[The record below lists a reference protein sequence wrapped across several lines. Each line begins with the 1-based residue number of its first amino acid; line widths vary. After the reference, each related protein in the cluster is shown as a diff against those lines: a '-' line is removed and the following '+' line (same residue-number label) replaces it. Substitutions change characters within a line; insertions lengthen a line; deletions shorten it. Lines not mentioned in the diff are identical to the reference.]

1 MRRQR
6 ALDTYRVSRAG
17 SKEPAQPRQ
26 AETTPARDSAS
37 DSSRLLTSE
46 SMLEVEGEEA
56 DEDEEEGE
64 EADEAEWCSTWCIW

>member
-26 AETTPARDSAS
+26 EETPARDSAS
-37 DSSRLLTSE
+37 NSSKLLTSE

-56 DEDEEEGE
+56 DEDEDEGE
-64 EADEAEWCSTWCIW
+64 DEDDEEWCST